1 MSNRVVLFNQ
11 TLIVYNLMAV
21 VFIVYLPFLAWSMFS
36 IPPFLHLYF

>member
-21 VFIVYLPFLAWSMFS
+21 VFIVYLPFLA
-36 IPPFLHLYF
+36 